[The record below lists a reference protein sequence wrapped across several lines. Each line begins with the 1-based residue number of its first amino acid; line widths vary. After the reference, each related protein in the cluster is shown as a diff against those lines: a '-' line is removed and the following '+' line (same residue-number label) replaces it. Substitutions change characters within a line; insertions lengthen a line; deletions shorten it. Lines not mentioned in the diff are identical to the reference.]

1 MLLTQYN
8 YSIHTTTLHQT
19 NNLAM
24 RKILIIL
31 LLFCCSNY
39 LVAQIM
45 VGEPF
50 HFCALNGEQYNP
62 GTHNNVEGND
72 WVVTKSDE
80 DYTRYEKAFISERFN
95 DDYSNHTI
103 IGDPTVSYNC
113 HRREANT
120 QINGATIENAIC
132 AVNLC
137 NPAD

>member
-1 MLLTQYN
+1 
-8 YSIHTTTLHQT
+8 
-19 NNLAM
+19 M

>member
-113 HRREANT
+113 HGY
-120 QINGATIENAIC
+120 INKSNQ
-132 AVNLC
+132 
-137 NPAD
+137 